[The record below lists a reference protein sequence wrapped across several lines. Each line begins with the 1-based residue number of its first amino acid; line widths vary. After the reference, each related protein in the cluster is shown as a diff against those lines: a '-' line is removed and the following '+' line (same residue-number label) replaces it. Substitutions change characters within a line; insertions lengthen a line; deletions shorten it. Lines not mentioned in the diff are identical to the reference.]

1 MRKNIFLLIV
11 LSFVGLFSSLSLQ
24 AQKFGFIDA
33 NFILMKMPAYQ
44 KAQDEITGFSQ
55 KAEKLIEQKTREV
68 ADLRTRY
75 VAEEMLMTNE
85 MKADR
90 LKAIDKREF
99 EVKEL
104 QQKTFGFEGLLFYKK
119 QELLAPIRDELNKA
133 LEKVAKKKGLAA
145 IYDKSGDFIV
155 LYLDPTHDYTDF
167 VLEALGLGD
176 KDDNPKENSNKK

>member
-1 MRKNIFLLIV
+1 MRKKTFLLIV
-11 LSFVGLFSSLSLQ
+11 LLFVGLFSYSPLQ

-55 KAEKLIEQKTREV
+55 KAEKQIEQKTREV

-90 LKAIDKREF
+90 LKAIDKREL
-99 EVKEL
+99 EVKEM

-133 LEKVAKKKGLAA
+133 LEKVAKKKSLAA

-167 VLEALGLGD
+167 VLEELGLGD
-176 KDDNPKENSNKK
+176 KDDDPKKNSNKK